1 MPPLLIMLGAFAF
14 TLFGTP
20 VARRLAWRTG
30 LTDSPSPVRHHER
43 PTPLLGG
50 LAIYGAVMLA
60 LGLLASRTAP
70 AQLAGILGGASVVA
84 LLGML
89 DDRRPIAPLPKLLA
103 EALAALALVATGVHV
118 ELIGGPPLPW
128 MPSSVGLWDA
138 LLTLLWVV
146 AVTNAAN
153 LMDNMDGVLG
163 GVTVVASTAFMLL
176 AIGSDQLLVAPLAA
190 ALAGASLGFLV
201 YNFNPASIFMG
212 DGGSLFLGFV
222 LAAVAIKLRFPGVPT
237 GFSWM
242 VPVLVLAL
250 PLFDTSLVVL
260 SRIRRGV
267 NPLTTGGKDHF
278 SHRLVAR
285 GASEREAAM
294 GIWILAA
301 AGAALGAYVRHGGRI
316 EAFLALGLSIGL
328 ALWGLWSFELK
339 EGALRMLPANPSAEP
354 PTDSLPSPPT
364 PTLTQETE
372 PNR

>member
-1 MPPLLIMLGAFAF
+1 MPPLLVLLGAFAF
-14 TLFGTP
+14 TLLGTP

-30 LTDSPSPVRHHER
+30 QTATPSPVRHHER

-50 LAIYGAVMLA
+50 LAIYAAVMLA
-60 LGLLASRTAP
+60 LGLLAGRTAP
-70 AQLAGILGGASVVA
+70 AQLAGILGGASMVA

-103 EALAALALVATGVHV
+103 ESLAALALVATGVHV
-118 ELIGGPPLPW
+118 ELIGGPLIPWLPV
-128 MPSSVGLWDA
+128 SVGLWDA

-163 GVTVVASTAFMLL
+163 GVVMVASTAFMLL
-176 AIGSDQLLVAPLAA
+176 AVGSDQLLVAPLAA

-212 DGGSLFLGFV
+212 DGGSLFLGFI

-250 PLFDTSLVVL
+250 PLFDTALVVI

-267 NPLTTGGKDHF
+267 NPLTTGGKDHL

-294 GIWILAA
+294 GIWILAS

-316 EAFLALGLSIGL
+316 EAFLALVIAIGL

-339 EGALRMLPANPSAEP
+339 EGALRMLPPNPTAKPEP
-354 PTDSLPSPPT
+354 GT
-364 PTLTQETE
+364 PEPLFEQE
-372 PNR
+372 PLR